1 MNSAE
6 GVSLRKCNLGILWF
20 LDSSMS
26 QYSEYMGERYGA
38 SMIIKI
44 WRGYIELQF
53 LKSIL
58 HLPLSALNMAVC
70 GEL

>member
-6 GVSLRKCNLGILWF
+6 GFSLRKCNLGILWF